1 MERRNFSCN
10 NFQCCAR
17 TDCWLRIRGPEL
29 PCISRS
35 LFIVGQPVP
44 QLQGPPTSS
53 NLAFRYTRPTEIIQE
68 DINLKQLLL
77 SDTTIQCSPL
87 HLRQLLRLYKIDV
100 LSPAHILFLLVYLIA
115 LECGFVPR
123 HLFKKFCRVLST
135 IPPFLTYHSKNVLF
149 LSREKPIYQFKSPH
163 ETYFSIE
170 LRVLNRNVKHSSLN
184 SILTALVSGDYLL
197 VTLTPTTTTL
207 RGFSSCL
214 SINRYIISHLTLREP
229 ISRYFRN
236 LDQLTVKLRDEVFI
250 PVRNEQLAYLGASPY
265 PSINGLPVES
275 REFLYGYLN
284 ETDLKNLSQMS
295 KQFYAEIE
303 KRNMESYKEG
313 IHNGPNEQTDFE
325 ESVLEKHNS
334 KNIFV

>member
-1 MERRNFSCN
+1 MEHRNFSCN
-10 NFQCCAR
+10 NFRCCAR

-29 PCISRS
+29 PCTSRS
-35 LFIVGQPVP
+35 LFIIGQPVP
-44 QLQGPPTSS
+44 QLEGPTTSS

-77 SDTTIQCSPL
+77 SDTTTQCSPL

-115 LECGFVPR
+115 LECGFVPKQ
-123 HLFKKFCRVLST
+123 LFKKFCRVLPT

-149 LSREKPIYQFKSPH
+149 LSREKPMYQFKSPH

-170 LRVLNRNVKHSSLN
+170 LRVLNRNVKHSSLY
-184 SILTALVSGDYLL
+184 STLTALVSGNYLL

-207 RGFSSCL
+207 RGSSSCL
-214 SINRYIISHLTLREP
+214 SINRYIISHLTSHEP

-236 LDQLTVKLRDEVFI
+236 LDQLTAQLRDKVFI
-250 PVRNEQLAYLGASPY
+250 PVRNEQLAYMGASPY
-265 PSINGLPVES
+265 PSISGLPS
-275 REFLYGYLN
+275 DIREILYEYLN
-284 ETDLKNLSQMS
+284 ENDLKNLSQMS
-295 KQFYAEIE
+295 KQFYAELE
-303 KRNMESYKEG
+303 KRNMESYKED
-313 IHNGPNEQTDFE
+313 IQNGPNEQTDLE
-325 ESVLEKHNS
+325 ESALEKDNS